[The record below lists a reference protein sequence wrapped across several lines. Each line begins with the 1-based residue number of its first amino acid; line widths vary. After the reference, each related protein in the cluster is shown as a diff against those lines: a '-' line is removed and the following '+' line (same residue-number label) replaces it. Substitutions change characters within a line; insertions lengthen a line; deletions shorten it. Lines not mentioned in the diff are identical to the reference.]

1 MKLNKL
7 MLGAAAM
14 ALGSGVFA
22 QNVTFHSG
30 IDYTVWG
37 LRRAFY
43 NDDGEKDN
51 TSSSAGYD
59 PDGNMTVDVSVKA
72 ASFEFNLGLYFN
84 ADGGDEEY
92 IDYSDGGKG
101 TPFYQGNMKVGFFN
115 DQVNLYTGKFEGFN
129 GGFIQEGSVLGDQY
143 IT

>member
-51 TSSSAGYD
+51 TSSSA
-59 PDGNMTVDVSVKA
+59 
-72 ASFEFNLGLYFN
+72 
-84 ADGGDEEY
+84 
-92 IDYSDGGKG
+92 
-101 TPFYQGNMKVGFFN
+101 
-115 DQVNLYTGKFEGFN
+115 
-129 GGFIQEGSVLGDQY
+129 
-143 IT
+143 